1 MFNSN
6 NSTLNTILTILG
18 IAGIG
23 YGLAMHSKLA
33 KVSARLDQSIDSLA
47 DNMEIDIPDEMV
59 SKAIEKAV
67 TNAAKNAANT
77 AANNAL
83 SEIKRDIHSKVSTAV
98 ENEYCSIKDKILAE
112 ATVAASKI
120 NVDRV
125 RRDVEKAAEKMAL
138 EKFEVK
144 LDGIAKTFTDNLDN
158 SAKIYNAFQSALN
171 PSMAAPTPVNT
182 GREFVVRV
190 G

>member
-1 MFNSN
+1 MTTN
-6 NSTLNTILTILG
+6 NSTFNTIIGIFG
-18 IAGIG
+18 IAGLA
-23 YGLAMHSKLA
+23 YGIAMHTKLA
-33 KVSARLDQSIDSLA
+33 KVSERLDRSIDSLA
-47 DNMEIDIPDEMV
+47 DDMEIDIPEDMV
-59 SKAIEKAV
+59 NKAIEKAV
-67 TNAAKNAANT
+67 ATAAKNAATT

-83 SEIKRDIHSKVSTAV
+83 AEIKTDIRNKVSAAV
-98 ENEYCSIKDKILAE
+98 ENEYYSIKDKVLAE
-112 ATVAASKI
+112 TTVAVSKI

-125 RRDVEKAAEKMAL
+125 RRNVEAAAEKMAL

-144 LDGIAKTFTDNLDN
+144 LDDIAKKFTDNLDN